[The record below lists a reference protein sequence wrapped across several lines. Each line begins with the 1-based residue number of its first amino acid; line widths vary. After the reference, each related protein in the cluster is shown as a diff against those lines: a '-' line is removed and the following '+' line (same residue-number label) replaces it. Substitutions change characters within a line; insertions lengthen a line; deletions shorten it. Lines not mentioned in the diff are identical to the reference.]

1 MVNALALD
9 PAGAQGISSRK
20 ARKAANAMPNP
31 QFFGIILIAMVAGI
45 ILFRLYTVLGRR
57 TGNERDTN
65 DRFQRV
71 GGATE
76 PAKKPDNVIPLPTA
90 QRPADAAETAADP
103 VKRGLLDIKLADR
116 NFETDHFVSGAKQAY
131 EMIVTD
137 FAHGDRD
144 ALHKLLSADVY
155 RAFEH
160 AISDREAKKLKT
172 EFTFVG
178 FKDVKITQATL
189 KNGLADITMSFAAQF
204 LSATSDEHGTAVEGD
219 PKAVRE
225 VTDVWTF
232 ARDTASSDPNWL
244 LVATSGDEPQAH

>member
-1 MVNALALD
+1 
-9 PAGAQGISSRK
+9 
-20 ARKAANAMPNP
+20 MPDP
-31 QFFGIILIAMVAGI
+31 QFFGIILIAMVAGV
-45 ILFRLYTVLGRR
+45 ILFRLYSVLGRR
-57 TGNERDTN
+57 TGNEREAN

-76 PAKKPDNVIPLPTA
+76 PAKKSDNVIPLPTA

-131 EMIVTD
+131 EMVVTG

-144 ALHKLLSADVY
+144 TLHKLLSDDVY
-155 RAFEH
+155 HAFEQ

-178 FKDVKITQATL
+178 FKDVKVAQATL
-189 KNGLADITMSFAAQF
+189 KNGTADITMSFGAQF
-204 LSATSDEHGTAVEGD
+204 LSATSDEHGTVVEGD
-219 PKAVRE
+219 PKEVRE
-225 VTDVWTF
+225 VTDVWTV
-232 ARDTASSDPNWL
+232 ARDTGSSDPNWT